1 MGRRPACRPRPRAP
15 LRTPSATSPARSVFP
30 SDSGLTVARLELR
43 PRRQPHDRRGGT
55 TRSRHPVAAWTLR
68 VLRAA
73 QLALLPCFVA
83 YFVSVQVNA
92 IAYLAG
98 RHRPIVGGTAPPVP
112 LDSNL
117 AAAGDIIAGLA
128 FEAIAAL
135 IIFIAVA
142 LSCAV
147 IRRRYK
153 DWRSKRADF
162 S

>member
-1 MGRRPACRPRPRAP
+1 
-15 LRTPSATSPARSVFP
+15 
-30 SDSGLTVARLELR
+30 VARLEPR
-43 PRRQPHDRRGGT
+43 PRRQPHDRGGT
-55 TRSRHPVAAWTLR
+55 PGSRHPVLAWTLR
-68 VLRAA
+68 MLRAA
-73 QLALLPCFVA
+73 QLALLLCFVA

-98 RHRPIVGGTAPPVP
+98 RHRPIVGGTAPPAP

-135 IIFIAVA
+135 IIFIVVA

-147 IRRRYK
+147 IRRRCK
-153 DWRSKRADF
+153 DWRPKRADA

>member
-1 MGRRPACRPRPRAP
+1 
-15 LRTPSATSPARSVFP
+15 L
-30 SDSGLTVARLELR
+30 ARLKPR
-43 PRRQPHDRRGGT
+43 SRRQPHDRGGT
-55 TRSRHPVAAWTLR
+55 TGSRHPVLTWTLR
-68 VLRAA
+68 VLRVA
-73 QLALLPCFVA
+73 QLALLLCFVA

-112 LDSNL
+112 LDSNS

-135 IIFIAVA
+135 IIFVAVA
-142 LSCAV
+142 LACTV

-153 DWRSKRADF
+153 GQRPKRAIG

>member
-1 MGRRPACRPRPRAP
+1 
-15 LRTPSATSPARSVFP
+15 
-30 SDSGLTVARLELR
+30 
-43 PRRQPHDRRGGT
+43 
-55 TRSRHPVAAWTLR
+55 

-73 QLALLPCFVA
+73 QLALLLCFVA